1 MVQALRLDWFV
12 VSGFP
17 TRNTFLSSQRAC
29 DEQSIW
35 TVVASVKSKAVYR
48 VKNWSSYNRALV
60 ARGSLTVWI
69 DDSFWPQWYD
79 QRPCQRG
86 AQFVYSDRTMEW
98 MLTMR
103 MLFGLPLRQTQGF
116 IQSLLDLMGRALAV
130 PDYSTLS
137 RRHGSLAV
145 MLPCQRCDKPM
156 HMVVDSTGL
165 KVYGEGEWKVR
176 QHGWTKRR
184 TWRKLH
190 VGVNEA
196 TGEVVAQT
204 LTSHRIDDASQVAPL
219 LTQVEAAVEAVGGDG
234 AYDKQKVFD
243 ALATPPSG
251 PSIRPIIALRKDAK
265 IQQHG
270 NGKAPPLAR
279 DEMLRAMR
287 RKGRKRW
294 KQESGY
300 HRRSLAETLIYR
312 YKHLI
317 GGQLKARSEANQQVE
332 SRLGC
337 AILNRMI
344 HQGKPQ
350 SYRVEKSN

>member
-1 MVQALRLDWFV
+1 MVR
-12 VSGFP
+12 P
-17 TRNTFLSSQRAC
+17 T
-29 DEQSIW
+29 
-35 TVVASVKSKAVYR
+35 VKSKAVYR

-60 ARGSLTVWI
+60 ARGSLTVWL

-79 QRPCQRG
+79 HRPSQRG
-86 AQFVYSDRTMEW
+86 AQFVYSDPTIEW

-103 MLFGLPLRQTQGF
+103 VLFGLPLRQTQGF
-116 IQSLLDLMGRALAV
+116 IQSLLDLMGLALAV

-137 RRHGSLAV
+137 RRQGALAV
-145 MLPCQRCDKPM
+145 VLPKKRPDSPASPM
-156 HMVVDSTGL
+156 HLVVDSTGL
-165 KVYGEGEWKVR
+165 KVYGEGEWNVR
-176 QHGWTKRR
+176 QQGWTKRR

-190 VGVNEA
+190 VGVNQA

-204 LTSHRIDDASQVAPL
+204 LTSHRIDDASQVVDL
-219 LTQVEAAVEAVGGDG
+219 LIQVEEAVKAVGGDG

-243 ALATPPSG
+243 ALATPPSA
-251 PSIRPIIALRKDAK
+251 PPIQPIIALRKDAK

-270 NGKAPPLAR
+270 NGKGAPLAR
-279 DEMLRAMR
+279 DEILRAIR
-287 RKGRKRW
+287 HKGRKGW

-317 GGQLKARSEANQQVE
+317 GGTLKARSEANQQVE

-344 HQGKPQ
+344 HLGKPE
-350 SYRVEKSN
+350 SYRIEKSN

>member
-1 MVQALRLDWFV
+1 MSKI
-12 VSGFP
+12 SGGSP
-17 TRNTFLSSQRAC
+17 
-29 DEQSIW
+29 
-35 TVVASVKSKAVYR
+35 SVKSKTVYR

-69 DDSFWPQWYD
+69 DDSLWRQWYD
-79 QRPCQRG
+79 QRPSQRG
-86 AQFVYSDRTMEW
+86 AQFVYSDPTIEW

-103 MLFGLPLRQTQGF
+103 VLLQLPLRQTQGF
-116 IQSLLDLMGRALAV
+116 IQSLLDLMGLALAV

-137 RRHGSLAV
+137 RRQGSLAV
-145 MLPCQRCDKPM
+145 VLPTRCSDTPM
-156 HMVVDSTGL
+156 HLVVDSTGL

-204 LTSHRIDDASQVAPL
+204 LTSHRIDDAAQVVPL
-219 LTQVEAAVEAVGGDG
+219 LTQVDEAVGAVGGDG

-251 PSIRPIIALRKDAK
+251 PSIVPLIALRKDAK

-270 NGKAPPLAR
+270 NCKAPALAR
-279 DEMLRAMR
+279 DEILRAIR
-287 RKGRKRW
+287 QKGRKGW
-294 KQESGY
+294 KQASGY
-300 HRRSLAETLIYR
+300 HRRSLAETQVYR
-312 YKHLI
+312 YKQLI
-317 GGQLKARSEANQQVE
+317 GNTLKARTEPNQQVE

-337 AILNRMI
+337 ALLNRMI
-344 HQGKPQ
+344 HLGKPE

>member
-1 MVQALRLDWFV
+1 MSK
-12 VSGFP
+12 VSGGSP
-17 TRNTFLSSQRAC
+17 
-29 DEQSIW
+29 
-35 TVVASVKSKAVYR
+35 SVKSQPEYR
-48 VKNWSSYNRALV
+48 VKNWSSYNRALI

-69 DDSFWPQWYD
+69 DDDFWGQWYD
-79 QRPCQRG
+79 HRPSQRG
-86 AQFVYSDRTMEW
+86 AQFVYSDSTMEW

-103 MLFGLPLRQTQGF
+103 VLFGWPLRQTQGF
-116 IQSLLDLMGRALAV
+116 IQSLLALMGLALAV

-137 RRHGSLAV
+137 RRQGHLAV
-145 MLPCQRCDKPM
+145 VLPKKQTASPASPM
-156 HMVVDSTGL
+156 HLVVDSTGL

-176 QHGWTKRR
+176 QHGWSKRR

-219 LTQVEAAVEAVGGDG
+219 LAQVDEAVGAVGGDG
-234 AYDKQKVFD
+234 AYDRHKVFD

-251 PSIRPIIALRKDAK
+251 PPIEPIIALRKDAI

-270 NGKAPPLAR
+270 NCKGPPLAR
-279 DEMLRAMR
+279 DEILRTMR
-287 RKGRKRW
+287 RKGRKKW

-300 HRRSLAETLIYR
+300 HRRSLAETLLYR

-317 GGQLKARSEANQQVE
+317 GGTLKARSQANQQVE
-332 SRLGC
+332 SRIGC

-344 HQGKPQ
+344 QQGKPQ
-350 SYRVEKSN
+350 SERIEKRN

>member
-1 MVQALRLDWFV
+1 MSK
-12 VSGFP
+12 VSGGSP
-17 TRNTFLSSQRAC
+17 
-29 DEQSIW
+29 
-35 TVVASVKSKAVYR
+35 SVKSQPVYR
-48 VKNWSSYNRALV
+48 VQNWSSYNRALV

-69 DDSFWPQWYD
+69 DDCLWKQWYD
-79 QRPCQRG
+79 QRPAQRG
-86 AQFVYSDRTMEW
+86 AQFVYSDSTLEW

-103 MLFGLPLRQTQGF
+103 VLFGLPLRQTQGF
-116 IQSLLDLMGRALAV
+116 IQSLLALMGLALAV

-137 RRHGSLAV
+137 RRQGRLRVA
-145 MLPCQRCDKPM
+145 LPKKPAASPASRM
-156 HMVVDSTGL
+156 HLVVDSTGL

-176 QHGWTKRR
+176 QHGWRKRR

-204 LTSHRIDDASQVAPL
+204 LTSHRVDDASQVVDL
-219 LTQVEAAVEAVGGDG
+219 LSQVEAAVAAVGGDG
-234 AYDKQKVFD
+234 AYDKHKVFD

-251 PSIRPIIALRKDAK
+251 PAIRPIIALRKDAI

-270 NGKAPPLAR
+270 NCKGPPLAR
-279 DEMLRAMR
+279 DEILRAMR
-287 RKGRKRW
+287 RKGRKGW

-332 SRLGC
+332 SRIGC

-344 HQGKPQ
+344 HLGKPQ
-350 SYRVEKSN
+350 SERIEKSN

>member
-1 MVQALRLDWFV
+1 MSK
-12 VSGFP
+12 VSVGSP
-17 TRNTFLSSQRAC
+17 
-29 DEQSIW
+29 
-35 TVVASVKSKAVYR
+35 SVKSKAVYR
-48 VKNWSSYNRALV
+48 VKNWSWYNRALV

-69 DDSFWPQWYD
+69 DDYLWRQWYD

-86 AQFVYSDRTMEW
+86 APFVYSDPTIAW

-103 MLFGLPLRQTQGF
+103 VLFGLPLRQTPGF
-116 IQSLLDLMGRALAV
+116 IQSLLALMGLALAV

-137 RRHGSLAV
+137 RRPGALTV
-145 MLPCQRCDKPM
+145 ELPKKQPDSPASPM
-156 HMVVDSTGL
+156 HLVVDSTGL

-184 TWRKLH
+184 TWRKRH

-204 LTSHRIDDASQVAPL
+204 LTSHRIDEASQVAPL
-219 LTQVEAAVEAVGGDG
+219 RTQVEEAVEALGGDG
-234 AYDKQKVFD
+234 AYDRHKVFD
-243 ALATPPSG
+243 ALASPPSG
-251 PSIRPIIALRKDAK
+251 PPIRPIIALRKDAR

-270 NGKAPPLAR
+270 KCKEPPLAR
-279 DEMLRAMR
+279 DEILRAIR
-287 RKGRKRW
+287 QKGRKGW
-294 KQESGY
+294 KQQSGY
-300 HRRSLAETLIYR
+300 HRRALAETLIYR

-317 GGQLKARSEANQQVE
+317 GGKLKARSEANQQVE

-344 HQGKPQ
+344 HLGKPQ
-350 SYRVEKSN
+350 SYRIEKSN

>member
-1 MVQALRLDWFV
+1 MSK
-12 VSGFP
+12 VSGGSP
-17 TRNTFLSSQRAC
+17 
-29 DEQSIW
+29 
-35 TVVASVKSKAVYR
+35 SVKSQAVYR

-60 ARGSLTVWI
+60 ARGSLTVWL
-69 DDSFWPQWYD
+69 DDSFWRQWYD
-79 QRPCQRG
+79 QRPSQRG
-86 AQFVYSDRTMEW
+86 AQFVYSDQTIEW
-98 MLTMR
+98 ILTVR
-103 MLFGLPLRQTQGF
+103 VLLGLPLRQTQGF
-116 IQSLLDLMGRALAV
+116 IQSLLDLMGLALAA

-137 RRHGSLAV
+137 RRQGQLAV
-145 MLPCQRCDKPM
+145 ALPTQRTHKAM
-156 HMVVDSTGL
+156 HLVVDSTGL

-204 LTSHRIDDASQVAPL
+204 LPSHRIDDASQVVPL
-219 LTQVEAAVEAVGGDG
+219 LDQVDEAVGAVGGDG

-251 PSIRPIIALRKDAK
+251 PAIRPIIALRKDAK

-270 NGKAPPLAR
+270 TCKATPLAR
-279 DEMLRAMR
+279 DEILRAIR
-287 RKGRKRW
+287 QKGRKGW
-294 KQESGY
+294 KQASGY

-317 GGQLKARSEANQQVE
+317 GDQLKARSEANQQVE

-344 HQGKPQ
+344 HLGKPE
-350 SYRVEKSN
+350 SYRIEKSN

>member
-1 MVQALRLDWFV
+1 MSK
-12 VSGFP
+12 VSGGSP
-17 TRNTFLSSQRAC
+17 SG
-29 DEQSIW
+29 
-35 TVVASVKSKAVYR
+35 KSKTVYR

-79 QRPCQRG
+79 HRPSQRG
-86 AQFVYSDRTMEW
+86 AQFVYSDSTIEW

-103 MLFGLPLRQTQGF
+103 VLFGLPLRQTQGF
-116 IQSLLDLMGRALAV
+116 IQSLLDLMGLALAV

-137 RRHGSLAV
+137 RRQGALAV
-145 MLPCQRCDKPM
+145 GLPKKQPDSPASPM
-156 HMVVDSTGL
+156 HLVVDSTGL

-204 LTSHRIDDASQVAPL
+204 LTSHRIDDASQVVDL
-219 LTQVEAAVEAVGGDG
+219 LTQVEAAVAAVGGDG
-234 AYDKQKVFD
+234 AYDRQKVFD

-251 PSIRPIIALRKDAK
+251 PPIEPIMALRKDAK

-270 NGKAPPLAR
+270 NCKGPPLAR
-279 DEMLRAMR
+279 DEILRAMR

-300 HRRSLAETLIYR
+300 HRRSLAETFIYR

-317 GGQLKARSEANQQVE
+317 GGTLKARSEANQQVE
-332 SRLGC
+332 CRLGC
-337 AILNRMI
+337 VILNRMI
-344 HQGKPQ
+344 HLGKPQ
-350 SYRVEKSN
+350 SERIEKSN

>member
-1 MVQALRLDWFV
+1 MSK
-12 VSGFP
+12 VSG
-17 TRNTFLSSQRAC
+17 SSP
-29 DEQSIW
+29 
-35 TVVASVKSKAVYR
+35 SVKSKAVYR

-60 ARGSLTVWI
+60 ARGSLTVWL
-69 DDSFWPQWYD
+69 DDSLWRQWYD

-86 AQFVYSDRTMEW
+86 AQFVYSDQTIEW
-98 MLTMR
+98 ILTMR
-103 MLFGLPLRQTQGF
+103 VLFGLPLRQTQGF
-116 IQSLLDLMGRALAV
+116 IQSILDLMGLALAV

-137 RRHGSLAV
+137 RRQGQLAV
-145 MLPCQRCDKPM
+145 VLPKKRPDTPM
-156 HMVVDSTGL
+156 HLVVDSTGL

-204 LTSHRIDDASQVAPL
+204 LTSHRIDDASQVTPL
-219 LTQVEAAVEAVGGDG
+219 LTQVDEAVEAVGGDG

-243 ALATPPSG
+243 ALATPRSD
-251 PSIRPIIALRKDAK
+251 PSIRPIIALRKDAT

-270 NGKAPPLAR
+270 NCKAPALAR
-279 DEMLRAMR
+279 DEILRAIR
-287 RKGRKRW
+287 HRGRKGW
-294 KQESGY
+294 KQASGY
-300 HRRSLAETLIYR
+300 HRRSLAETQIYR

-317 GGQLKARSEANQQVE
+317 GDKLKARTEANQQVE

-337 AILNRMI
+337 ALLNRMI
-344 HQGKPQ
+344 HLGKPQ
-350 SYRVEKSN
+350 SYPVEEIN

>member
-1 MVQALRLDWFV
+1 MSK
-12 VSGFP
+12 VSGGSP
-17 TRNTFLSSQRAC
+17 
-29 DEQSIW
+29 
-35 TVVASVKSKAVYR
+35 SVKSKAVYR

-69 DDSFWPQWYD
+69 ADGLWGQWYA
-79 QRPCQRG
+79 PGPSQRG
-86 AQFVYSDRTMEW
+86 AQFVYADQAIAW

-103 MLFGLPLRQTQGF
+103 VLLGLPLRQTQGF
-116 IQSLLDLMGRALAV
+116 IQSLLDLMGLALAV

-137 RRHGSLAV
+137 RRQGQLTV
-145 MLPCQRCDKPM
+145 VLPKKQPASPESPM
-156 HMVVDSTGL
+156 HLVVDSTGL
-165 KVYGEGEWKVR
+165 KVYGEGAWKVR

-219 LTQVEAAVEAVGGDG
+219 LAQVDEAVGAVGGDG

-243 ALATPPSG
+243 ALATPASG
-251 PSIRPIIALRKDAK
+251 PPIQPIIALRKDAI

-270 NGKAPPLAR
+270 NCKGPPLAR
-279 DEMLRAMR
+279 DEILRAIR
-287 RKGRKRW
+287 QKGRKGW

-300 HRRSLAETLIYR
+300 HRRSLAETLLYR

-317 GGQLKARSEANQQVE
+317 GGKLKARSEANQQVE
-332 SRLGC
+332 SRIGC
-337 AILNRMI
+337 ALRNRMI
-344 HQGKPQ
+344 HLGKPQ
-350 SYRVEKSN
+350 SYRIEKSN

>member
-1 MVQALRLDWFV
+1 MSKI
-12 VSGFP
+12 SG
-17 TRNTFLSSQRAC
+17 SSP
-29 DEQSIW
+29 
-35 TVVASVKSKAVYR
+35 SVKSKAVYR
-48 VKNWSSYNRALV
+48 VQNWSSYNRALV

-69 DDSFWPQWYD
+69 DDSLWRQWYA
-79 QRPCQRG
+79 QGPSQRG
-86 AQFVYSDRTMEW
+86 AQFVYSDQTIEW

-103 MLFGLPLRQTQGF
+103 VLLKLPLRQTQGF
-116 IQSLLDLMGRALAV
+116 IQSLLDLMGLALAV

-137 RRHGSLAV
+137 RRQGNLAV
-145 MLPCQRCDKPM
+145 VLPTRCPDTPM
-156 HMVVDSTGL
+156 HLVVDSTGL

-219 LTQVEAAVEAVGGDG
+219 LTQVDEAVGAVGGDG

-251 PSIRPIIALRKDAK
+251 PSIVPLIALRKDAK

-270 NGKAPPLAR
+270 NCKAPRPPR
-279 DEMLRAMR
+279 WRAMR
-287 RKGRKRW
+287 SFEPCDTRDARGGNRPVAIIDARWRKR
-294 KQESGY
+294 
-300 HRRSLAETLIYR
+300 
-312 YKHLI
+312 
-317 GGQLKARSEANQQVE
+317 
-332 SRLGC
+332 
-337 AILNRMI
+337 
-344 HQGKPQ
+344 
-350 SYRVEKSN
+350 

>member
-1 MVQALRLDWFV
+1 MSK
-12 VSGFP
+12 VSGG
-17 TRNTFLSSQRAC
+17 RS
-29 DEQSIW
+29 
-35 TVVASVKSKAVYR
+35 SVKSNAVYR
-48 VKNWSSYNRALV
+48 VNNWSSYNRALV

-69 DDSFWPQWYD
+69 DDGLWAHWYD
-79 QRPCQRG
+79 QRPWQRG
-86 AQFVYSDRTMEW
+86 AQFVYSDGTIAW

-103 MLFGLPLRQTQGF
+103 VLLGLPLRQTQGF
-116 IQSLLDLMGRALAV
+116 IQSLLGLMGLALTV

-137 RRHGSLAV
+137 RRQGRLAV
-145 MLPCQRCDKPM
+145 VLPKKPTDSPM
-156 HMVVDSTGL
+156 HLVVDSTGL

-176 QHGWTKRR
+176 QHGWAKRR

-204 LTSHRIDDASQVAPL
+204 LTSHRVDDASQVAPL
-219 LTQVEAAVEAVGGDG
+219 LTQIDEAVGTVGGDG

-243 ALATPPSG
+243 VLAKPPRG
-251 PSIRPIIALRKDAK
+251 PAMVPLIALRKDAI

-270 NGKAPPLAR
+270 NSKAPPLAR
-279 DEMLRAMR
+279 DEILRAMR
-287 RKGRKRW
+287 RKGRKGW

-344 HQGKPQ
+344 HLGKPQ

>member
-1 MVQALRLDWFV
+1 MSK
-12 VSGFP
+12 VSGGSP
-17 TRNTFLSSQRAC
+17 
-29 DEQSIW
+29 
-35 TVVASVKSKAVYR
+35 SVKSKAVYR

-69 DDSFWPQWYD
+69 DDCLWKRWYD

-86 AQFVYSDRTMEW
+86 AQFVYSDQTVEW

-103 MLFGLPLRQTQGF
+103 VLFGLPLRQTQGF
-116 IQSLLDLMGRALAV
+116 IQSLLDLMGLALAV

-137 RRHGSLAV
+137 RRQGQLAV
-145 MLPCQRCDKPM
+145 VLPTQRTHKSM
-156 HMVVDSTGL
+156 HLVVDSTGL

-204 LTSHRIDDASQVAPL
+204 LTSHRIDDAAQVVDL
-219 LTQVEAAVEAVGGDG
+219 LDQVDEAVGAVGGDG

-251 PSIRPIIALRKDAK
+251 PAIQPIIALRKDAK

-270 NGKAPPLAR
+270 NSKAPPLAR
-279 DEMLRAMR
+279 DESLRAIR
-287 RKGRKRW
+287 QKGRKGW

-337 AILNRMI
+337 VILNRMI
-344 HQGKPQ
+344 HLGKPQ
-350 SYRVEKSN
+350 SYRVEKSS

>member
-1 MVQALRLDWFV
+1 MSN
-12 VSGFP
+12 VSGGSP
-17 TRNTFLSSQRAC
+17 SG
-29 DEQSIW
+29 
-35 TVVASVKSKAVYR
+35 KSKTVYR

-69 DDSFWPQWYD
+69 DDCLWGQWYA
-79 QRPCQRG
+79 QGPSQRG
-86 AQFVYSDRTMEW
+86 AQFVYSDSTIAW

-103 MLFGLPLRQTQGF
+103 VLFGLPLRQTQGF
-116 IQSLLDLMGRALAV
+116 IQSLLELMGLVLAV

-137 RRHGSLAV
+137 RRHGALAV
-145 MLPCQRCDKPM
+145 VLPKKQPDRLASPM
-156 HMVVDSTGL
+156 HLVVDSTGL

-176 QHGWTKRR
+176 QHGWSKRR

-204 LTSHRIDDASQVAPL
+204 LTSHRIDDASQVVDL
-219 LTQVEAAVEAVGGDG
+219 LTQVDEAVAAVGGDG

-251 PSIRPIIALRKDAK
+251 PPIQPIMAPRKDAK

-270 NGKAPPLAR
+270 NSKAPPLAR
-279 DEMLRAMR
+279 DEILRAIR
-287 RKGRKRW
+287 RKGRKGW
-294 KQESGY
+294 KQQSGY

-317 GGQLKARSEANQQVE
+317 GDTLKARSFANQQVE
-332 SRLGC
+332 SRIGC

-344 HQGKPQ
+344 HLGKPQ

>member
-1 MVQALRLDWFV
+1 MSNI
-12 VSGFP
+12 SGGSP
-17 TRNTFLSSQRAC
+17 
-29 DEQSIW
+29 
-35 TVVASVKSKAVYR
+35 SVKSKAVYR

-60 ARGSLTVWI
+60 ARGSLTIWL
-69 DDSFWPQWYD
+69 DDSLWKQWYN
-79 QRPCQRG
+79 QGPSQRG
-86 AQFVYSDRTMEW
+86 AQFVYSDPTIEW

-103 MLFGLPLRQTQGF
+103 VLLRLPLRQTQGF
-116 IQSLLDLMGRALAV
+116 IQSLLDLMGLDLAT

-137 RRHGSLAV
+137 RRQGSLAV
-145 MLPCQRCDKPM
+145 VLPKKQTDRPDRPM
-156 HMVVDSTGL
+156 HLVVDSTGL

-190 VGVNEA
+190 VGVHEA

-219 LTQVEAAVEAVGGDG
+219 LTQVDEAVGVVGGDG
-234 AYDKQKVFD
+234 AYDRQKVFD
-243 ALATPPSG
+243 ALAEPPSG
-251 PSIRPIIALRKDAK
+251 PPIVPLIALRKDAT

-270 NGKAPPLAR
+270 NCKAPALAR
-279 DEMLRAMR
+279 DEILRAIR
-287 RKGRKRW
+287 QKGRKGW
-294 KQESGY
+294 KQASGY
-300 HRRSLAETLIYR
+300 HRRSLAETQLYR

-317 GGQLKARSEANQQVE
+317 GDKLKARTEANQQVE

-344 HQGKPQ
+344 HLGKPQ

>member
-1 MVQALRLDWFV
+1 MSK
-12 VSGFP
+12 VSGGSP
-17 TRNTFLSSQRAC
+17 
-29 DEQSIW
+29 
-35 TVVASVKSKAVYR
+35 SVKSKTVYR
-48 VKNWSSYNRALV
+48 IKNWSSYNRALV

-69 DDSFWPQWYD
+69 DDYLWGQWYD

-86 AQFVYSDRTMEW
+86 AQFVYSDQAMEW

-103 MLFGLPLRQTQGF
+103 VLFGLPLRQTQGF
-116 IQSLLDLMGRALAV
+116 IQSLLDLMGLAVAV

-137 RRHGSLAV
+137 RRQGALAV
-145 MLPCQRCDKPM
+145 ALPGKRSDQPM
-156 HMVVDSTGL
+156 HLVVDSTGL

-176 QHGWTKRR
+176 QHGWSKRR

-190 VGVNEA
+190 VGINEA

-204 LTSHRIDDASQVAPL
+204 LTSHRMDDASQVAPL
-219 LTQVEAAVEAVGGDG
+219 LTQVDEAVEAVGGDG
-234 AYDKQKVFD
+234 AYDRHKVFD

-251 PSIRPIIALRKDAK
+251 PPIRPIIALRKDAI

-270 NGKAPPLAR
+270 NCKGPPLAR
-279 DEMLRAMR
+279 DEILRAIR
-287 RKGRKRW
+287 QKGRKGW

-317 GGQLKARSEANQQVE
+317 GGTLKARSEANQQVE
-332 SRLGC
+332 SRIGC
-337 AILNRMI
+337 ALLNRMI
-344 HQGKPQ
+344 HLGKPQ
-350 SYRVEKSN
+350 SERIEKSN

>member
-1 MVQALRLDWFV
+1 MSK
-12 VSGFP
+12 VSGG
-17 TRNTFLSSQRAC
+17 SC
-29 DEQSIW
+29 
-35 TVVASVKSKAVYR
+35 SVKSKAVYR

-60 ARGSLTVWI
+60 ARGSLTVWL
-69 DDSFWPQWYD
+69 DDSFWRQWYD
-79 QRPCQRG
+79 QRPSQRG
-86 AQFVYSDRTMEW
+86 AQFVYSDSTIEW
-98 MLTMR
+98 MLTVR
-103 MLFGLPLRQTQGF
+103 VLLGLPLRQTQGF
-116 IQSLLDLMGRALAV
+116 IQSLLDLMGLALAA

-137 RRHGSLAV
+137 RRQGHLAV
-145 MLPCQRCDKPM
+145 ILPRQRPDTPM
-156 HMVVDSTGL
+156 HLVVDSTGL
-165 KVYGEGEWKVR
+165 KVYGEGEWTVR

-204 LTSHRIDDASQVAPL
+204 LTSHRIDDASQVVPL
-219 LTQVEAAVEAVGGDG
+219 LTQVDEAVEAVGGDG

-251 PSIRPIIALRKDAK
+251 PPIRPIIALRRDAK

-270 NGKAPPLAR
+270 NCKAPPLAR
-279 DEMLRAMR
+279 DEILRAIR
-287 RKGRKRW
+287 QKGRPGW
-294 KQESGY
+294 KQASGY

-317 GGQLKARSEANQQVE
+317 GDQLKARSQANQQVE

-337 AILNRMI
+337 ALLNRMI
-344 HQGKPQ
+344 HLGKPE
-350 SYRVEKSN
+350 SYRIEKRT

>member
-1 MVQALRLDWFV
+1 MSK
-12 VSGFP
+12 VSGGSP
-17 TRNTFLSSQRAC
+17 SG
-29 DEQSIW
+29 
-35 TVVASVKSKAVYR
+35 KSKTVYR

-69 DDSFWPQWYD
+69 DDGLWEQWYD
-79 QRPCQRG
+79 HRPSQRG
-86 AQFVYSDRTMEW
+86 AQFVYSDQAMEW

-103 MLFGLPLRQTQGF
+103 VLFGLPLRQTQGF
-116 IQSLLDLMGRALAV
+116 IQSLLDLMGLVLAV

-137 RRHGSLAV
+137 RRQGALRV
-145 MLPCQRCDKPM
+145 ELPKKQTNSPASPM
-156 HMVVDSTGL
+156 HLVVDSTGL
-165 KVYGEGEWKVR
+165 KVYGEGEWNVR

-204 LTSHRIDDASQVAPL
+204 LTSHRIDDASQVVDL
-219 LTQVEAAVEAVGGDG
+219 LSQVDQAVGAVGGDG
-234 AYDKQKVFD
+234 AYDRQKVFD

-251 PSIRPIIALRKDAK
+251 PPIEPIIALRKDAI

-270 NGKAPPLAR
+270 NCKGPPLAR
-279 DEMLRAMR
+279 DEILRAIR
-287 RKGRKRW
+287 RKGRKGW

-317 GGQLKARSEANQQVE
+317 GGTLKARSEANQQVE

-344 HQGKPQ
+344 HLGKPQ
-350 SYRVEKSN
+350 SERMEKSN